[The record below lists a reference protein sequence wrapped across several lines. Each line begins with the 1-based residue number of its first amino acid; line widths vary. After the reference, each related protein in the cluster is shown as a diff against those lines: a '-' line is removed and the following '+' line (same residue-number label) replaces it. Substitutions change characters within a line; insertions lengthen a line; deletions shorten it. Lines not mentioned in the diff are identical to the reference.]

1 MTSSSAASAFIL
13 SVLLGAVAL
22 VGCSAAPEEGDD
34 PSSGEGPVVS
44 QTDPADDTT
53 ETSDSITC
61 ADIAPL
67 AAPITG
73 SFVFS
78 EDDSTEDR
86 SGATCVWINDAVAS
100 TSTDIADY
108 AALSVGI
115 DDTAWT
121 AEELTTLPGA
131 TDDPRA
137 ATLDGR
143 VLVLGDGDTLGEVG
157 SVQVLFPKGSVTIV
171 ATGALLTAS
180 PDTAIPVD
188 AVIDVA
194 ADVASLR
201 R

>member
-1 MTSSSAASAFIL
+1 MTTSSAASALIL

-22 VGCSAAPEEGDD
+22 AGCSAAPEAGDA
-34 PSSGEGPVVS
+34 PSSGEEPVAS

-53 ETSDSITC
+53 ETSDGITC

-73 SFVFS
+73 SFAFS
-78 EDDSTEDR
+78 EDDSTEER

-100 TSTDIADY
+100 TSTDLADY

-115 DDTAWT
+115 DDLTWT
-121 AEELTTLPGA
+121 EEELSTLPGA

-137 ATLDGR
+137 AALDGR

-188 AVIDVA
+188 TVIDVA
-194 ADVASLR
+194 ANVAELR
-201 R
+201 D

>member
-1 MTSSSAASAFIL
+1 MTSSPAPVFAL
-13 SVLLGAVAL
+13 SLLLGAL
-22 VGCSAAPEEGDD
+22 VLSGCSSAPETTDD
-34 PSSGEGPVVS
+34 PSVAEETPASQTAERDDATAPAGPV
-44 QTDPADDTT
+44 
-53 ETSDSITC
+53 TC

-73 SFVFS
+73 SFAFS
-78 EDDSTEDR
+78 EDDSTEER

-100 TSTDIADY
+100 TSTDLADY

-115 DDTAWT
+115 DDLAWT
-121 AEELTTLPGA
+121 EEELSTLPGA

-137 ATLDGR
+137 AALDGR

-180 PDTAIPVD
+180 PDTAIPID

-194 ADVASLR
+194 ANVAALR